1 MRPACVLVPGRLAGF
16 RQTALSYDQPYDQ
29 LEQAMGAVNLADAKA
44 HLSELVSKAEAGEET
59 IITRRGQPVARLV
72 PVAAPKKAIRSLSAF
87 RSTLP
92 KARQSSGE
100 TIRKLRD
107 EGY

>member
-1 MRPACVLVPGRLAGF
+1 
-16 RQTALSYDQPYDQ
+16 
-29 LEQAMGAVNLADAKA
+29 MGAVNLADAKA

-72 PVAAPKKAIRSLSAF
+72 PVAAPKKALRSLADF
-87 RSTLP
+87 RATLP
-92 KARQSSGE
+92 KARKSSADL
-100 TIRKLRD
+100 IRKLRD